1 MSDQLDFFTPVVP
14 ENAQHNNFKSILKIE
29 DSSFFEAFREFSK
42 DFTDRDG
49 KIVKEFQ
56 TTFNSAFW
64 EIYLHRLFS
73 DLGYEIVTGYNR
85 PDFLLKSGNNELAV
99 EAVIAN
105 NACGAPAESS
115 EAGKLTP
122 ENLKKIDLFELN
134 KNAIL
139 RYCTSIVSKYKKYDK
154 EYKQLEQF
162 SDKPFIIA
170 LGSYDQPAFFL
181 ENDRAILPVLYGLY
195 VDEQNKFDGEL
206 AYQFGPVPVKKMPT
220 LKNKNGSDVPLRLFA
235 NPDMKKV
242 SAVVFSCM
250 ATINKV
256 RIFQRKNDCCD
267 VDFYGMYINDKN
279 IINEYYSTLENN
291 IETIEDGLCVFHNPF
306 AECPVTECFRYPGIT
321 NYTYDIER
329 EIFIR
334 QINTRQFVFRASNS
348 SILNKGK

>member
-1 MSDQLDFFTPVVP
+1 MSEQLDFFTPIVP
-14 ENAQHNNFKSILKIE
+14 ENAQHNNFKSILKTE

-73 DLGYEIVTGYNR
+73 DLGYEIVTGYSR

-115 EAGKLTP
+115 EAGRPTP
-122 ENLKKIDLFELN
+122 ENLKKVDLFELN

-154 EYKQLEQF
+154 EYRELEQF

-206 AYQFGPVPVKKMPT
+206 AYQFGPAPVKKMST
-220 LKNKNGSDVPLRLFA
+220 LKNKNGSDVPLGLFA
-235 NPDMKKV
+235 NSDMKEV
-242 SAVVFSCM
+242 SAVLFSCL
-250 ATINKV
+250 ATLNKV
-256 RIFQRKNDCCD
+256 RIFQSENENYKVFFHSGYANEHNE
-267 VDFYGMYINDKN
+267 FYHKISSLEDK
-279 IINEYYSTLENN
+279 
-291 IETIEDGLCVFHNPF
+291 IETIEDGLYVFHNPY
-306 AECPVTECFRYPGIT
+306 AEKTVIDCFKYPGIT
-321 NYTYDIER
+321 NYIYDIKTGVFHR
-329 EIFIR
+329 YINGRQLLCRMSHIFK
-334 QINTRQFVFRASNS
+334 FHE
-348 SILNKGK
+348 GK